1 MSNNERALQ
10 IRLAAAEYLLSRILG
25 ELLARQPDPEAAGD
39 ALLASVKDDLYFAV
53 PAFTKNPAR
62 SDDFADEVS
71 KAAEDVVVKA
81 LRRIRGGRHEP
92 EHG

>member
-1 MSNNERALQ
+1 MPINERALQ

-25 ELLARQPDPEAAGD
+25 EMLARTPDPEAAGE

-71 KAAEDVVVKA
+71 KAAEDVVGKA
-81 LRRIRGGRHEP
+81 LRRIRAGHHEP

>member
-1 MSNNERALQ
+1 MATNERALQ

-25 ELLARQPDPEAAGD
+25 ELLAQKPDPEAAGE
-39 ALLASVKDDLYFAV
+39 ALLAAVKDDLYFAV

-81 LRRIRGGRHEP
+81 LRRVRGGQHEP

>member
-1 MSNNERALQ
+1 MANNERALQ

-25 ELLARQPDPEAAGD
+25 ELLAQKPDPEAAGA

-53 PAFTKNPAR
+53 PAYTKNPAR

-71 KAAEDVVVKA
+71 KAAEDVVGKA
-81 LRRIRGGRHEP
+81 LRRIRAGRHEP

>member
-1 MSNNERALQ
+1 MSSNERALQ

-25 ELLARQPDPEAAGD
+25 DLLAARHDPEAAGE

-53 PAFTKNPAR
+53 PAYTKNPAR

-81 LRRIRGGRHEP
+81 LRRIRGSRPEP

>member
-1 MSNNERALQ
+1 MPNNERALQ

-25 ELLARQPDPEAAGD
+25 ELLAQRPDPEAAGE
-39 ALLASVKDDLYFAV
+39 ALLAAVKDDLYFAV

-71 KAAEDVVVKA
+71 KAAEDVVEKA
-81 LRRIRGGRHEP
+81 LKRIRAGRHET
-92 EHG
+92 ERE

>member
-1 MSNNERALQ
+1 MADNERTLQ

-25 ELLARQPDPEAAGD
+25 ELLARKPDPEAAGE

-53 PAFTKNPAR
+53 PAYTKNPAR

-71 KAAEDVVVKA
+71 KAAEDVVVRA
-81 LRRIRGGRHEP
+81 LKRIRNAPPVRG
-92 EHG
+92 

>member
-1 MSNNERALQ
+1 MASNDRALH
-10 IRLAAAEYLLSRILG
+10 IRLAAAEYLLSRLLG
-25 ELLARQPDPEAAGD
+25 DLLAQKPDPVAAGE

-53 PAFTKNPAR
+53 PAHTKEPAR

-71 KAAEDVVVKA
+71 KAAEDVVGKA
-81 LRRIRGGRHEP
+81 LKRIRMKRAA

>member
-1 MSNNERALQ
+1 MSTNERALQ
-10 IRLAAAEYLLSRILG
+10 IRLAAAEYLLSRVLG
-25 ELLARQPDPEAAGD
+25 ELLARKPDPEAAGE

-53 PAFTKNPAR
+53 PAHTKNPAR

-81 LRRIRGGRHEP
+81 LRRLRAGRHEP

>member
-1 MSNNERALQ
+1 MASNERALQ
-10 IRLAAAEYLLSRILG
+10 IRVAAAEYLLSRILG
-25 ELLARQPDPEAAGD
+25 DVLAKKPDPTAAGE

-53 PAFTKNPAR
+53 PAYTKNPAR

-71 KAAEDVVVKA
+71 KAAEDVVGQA
-81 LRRIRGGRHEP
+81 LKRIRLGRHSP

>member
-1 MSNNERALQ
+1 MASNERALQ
-10 IRLAAAEYLLSRILG
+10 IRVTAAEYLLSRILG
-25 ELLARQPDPEAAGD
+25 ELLAQKPDPVAAGE
-39 ALLASVKDDLYFAV
+39 ALVASVRDDLYFAV

-71 KAAEDVVVKA
+71 RAAEHVVGEA
-81 LRRIRGGRHEP
+81 LKRIKLSPGNP

>member
-1 MSNNERALQ
+1 MARDERTLA
-10 IRLAAAEYLLSRILG
+10 IKVAAAEYLLSRILG
-25 ELLARQPDPEAAGD
+25 DLLAQKPNPEAAGE
-39 ALLASVKDDLYFAV
+39 ALLAAVREDLYFAV

-71 KAAEDVVVKA
+71 KAAEHVIGEA
-81 LRRIRGGRHEP
+81 LKRIRKPAQQP

>member
-1 MSNNERALQ
+1 MASDERALA
-10 IRLAAAEYLLSRILG
+10 IRVAAAEYLLARILG
-25 ELLARQPDPEAAGD
+25 DLLAQKPDPASAGE
-39 ALLASVKDDLYFAV
+39 ALLAAVRDDLYFAV

-71 KAAEDVVVKA
+71 KAAEKVVGDA
-81 LRRIRGGRHEP
+81 LRRIKMRRAEP

>member
-1 MSNNERALQ
+1 MATDERALQ

-25 ELLARQPDPEAAGD
+25 ELLARQPDPGAAGE

-53 PAFTKNPAR
+53 PAYTKNPAR

-71 KAAEDVVVKA
+71 KAAEDVVVRA
-81 LRRIRGGRHEP
+81 LKRIRNAPPARG
-92 EHG
+92 

>member
-1 MSNNERALQ
+1 MSTNERALQ

-25 ELLARQPDPEAAGD
+25 DLLARQPDPEAAGE

-53 PAFTKNPAR
+53 PAYTKNPAR

-71 KAAEDVVVKA
+71 KAAEDIVVRA
-81 LRRIRGGRHEP
+81 LKRLRAGRQGP

>member
-1 MSNNERALQ
+1 MSSNERALQ

-25 ELLARQPDPEAAGD
+25 DLLAQKPDPAAAGE

-53 PAFTKNPAR
+53 PAHTKEPSR

-71 KAAEDVVVKA
+71 KAAEDVVGKA
-81 LRRIRGGRHEP
+81 LKRLRMRRQP

>member
-1 MSNNERALQ
+1 MSTNERALQ

-25 ELLARQPDPEAAGD
+25 ELLAVRPDPEAAGE

-53 PAFTKNPAR
+53 PAYTKNPAR

-81 LRRIRGGRHEP
+81 LRRIRGARPEP

>member
-1 MSNNERALQ
+1 MA
-10 IRLAAAEYLLSRILG
+10 IRMAAAEYLLNRILG
-25 ELLARQPDPEAAGD
+25 DLLAQQPNPEAAGE
-39 ALLASVKDDLYFAV
+39 ALLPAVREDLYFAV

-71 KAAEDVVVKA
+71 KAAEHVVGEA
-81 LRRIRGGRHEP
+81 LKRIRSARPPP

>member
-1 MSNNERALQ
+1 MSGNERALQ

-25 ELLARQPDPEAAGD
+25 ELLAARPGPEAAGE

-53 PAFTKNPAR
+53 PAYTKNPAR

-71 KAAEDVVVKA
+71 KAAEDIVVKA
-81 LRRIRGGRHEP
+81 LRRIRGARAEP

>member
-1 MSNNERALQ
+1 MASNERALQ
-10 IRLAAAEYLLSRILG
+10 IRLAAAEYLLSRILA
-25 ELLARQPDPEAAGD
+25 ELFAQKSDPAAAGE

-53 PAFTKNPAR
+53 PAHTREPTR

-71 KAAEDVVVKA
+71 KAAEDVVGKA
-81 LRRIRGGRHEP
+81 LKRIRMGLHA

>member
-1 MSNNERALQ
+1 MASEERALA
-10 IRLAAAEYLLSRILG
+10 IRVAAAEYLLSRILG
-25 ELLARQPDPEAAGD
+25 DLLAQKPDPASAGE
-39 ALLASVKDDLYFAV
+39 ALLAAVRDDLYFAV

-71 KAAEDVVVKA
+71 KAAEKVVGDA
-81 LRRIRGGRHEP
+81 LKRIKMRRTEP

>member
-1 MSNNERALQ
+1 MSSNERALQ
-10 IRLAAAEYLLSRILG
+10 IRMAAAEYLLSRLLG
-25 ELLARQPDPEAAGD
+25 ELLAQKQDPVAAGD
-39 ALLASVKDDLYFAV
+39 ALLSSVKDDLYFAV

-71 KAAEDVVVKA
+71 KAAEDVVGKA
-81 LRRIRGGRHEP
+81 LRRLRTQPQP

>member
-1 MSNNERALQ
+1 MSSNERALQ

-25 ELLARQPDPEAAGD
+25 DLLAARRDPEAAGET
-39 ALLASVKDDLYFAV
+39 LLASVKDDLYFAV
-53 PAFTKNPAR
+53 PAYTKNPAR

-81 LRRIRGGRHEP
+81 LRRIRGSRPEP

>member
-1 MSNNERALQ
+1 MATNERALQ

-25 ELLARQPDPEAAGD
+25 ELLAQRPDPEADGE

-71 KAAEDVVVKA
+71 KAAEEVVMKA
-81 LRRIRGGRHEP
+81 LMRIRGARHEP